1 MRKRYKYYNHNP
13 DNLRLKDCVCRAIS
27 TAIGLCYEAV
37 NNLLELTAKEYGC
50 DKLCA
55 CCYSNLLED
64 ILCYDRVD
72 CGFKKT
78 VEDIASEY
86 TRNKVIIRVDSHLT
100 TSIYGSILDIWDC
113 SDELV
118 DCFWIVS

>member
-13 DNLRLKDCVCRAIS
+13 HNLKLKDCVCRAIS

-37 NNLLELTAKEYGC
+37 DNLLELTAKEYEC
-50 DKLCA
+50 DKLCV

-64 ILCYDRVD
+64 VLCYSRTD
-72 CGFKKT
+72 CGFHKT
-78 VEDIASEY
+78 VAEVASEFP
-86 TRNKVIIRVDSHLT
+86 RNKLVIRVDAHLT
-100 TSIYGSILDIWDC
+100 TSIYGNILDIWDC

-118 DCFWIVS
+118 DCYWIVS